1 VDFGLSEEQRLLEAS
16 VRGALGEQLPMERVR
31 ELRDADCP
39 NDSKA
44 WRALA
49 ELGVAGV
56 LIPEAQGGAA
66 LSLLDAALISQS
78 LGHAA
83 SPTPF
88 LSSGVMAAAALGA
101 LAAKGGAGAAQ
112 ARDWLAGI
120 ASGAKVFGVAATEL
134 FSLREDAGVELRG
147 GALHG
152 KALMAL
158 DCCAADCI
166 LAPLAAPPGTVAQPP
181 GAGDPGAESAAE
193 SPDAADAKL
202 AVVSGAAKGL
212 RVTRLAT
219 VDATRC
225 TAELI
230 FEGVAPEAV
239 FEDAGAAIARMLDGG
254 RIALAADALGA
265 CESMLEQALAY
276 AGERRQFG
284 RVIGSFQAVK
294 HMCAEMVAELEPA
307 RALLW
312 FAAHSFDALPEQ
324 TPLMACH
331 ALAHISEIGREIASI
346 ATQVHGGIGW
356 TDEQNLHFWFKRIGA
371 ARHLLGGPELLRE
384 RAARLQGFM
393 N

>member
-1 VDFGLSEEQRLLEAS
+1 MDFGLSEEQRLLEAS
-16 VRGALGEQLPMERVR
+16 VRGALGEQLPIERVR
-31 ELRDADCP
+31 ELREADCP
-39 NDSKA
+39 NDAGA

-66 LSLLDAALISQS
+66 LTLLDAALISQS

-88 LSSGVMAAAALGA
+88 LSSGVMAATALGA
-101 LAAKGGAGAAQ
+101 LSENGAGAAQ

-120 ASGAKVFGVAATEL
+120 ASGETRFGVAATEL

-166 LAPLAAPPGTVAQPP
+166 LVPLSPSPTQARGSGAAG
-181 GAGDPGAESAAE
+181 
-193 SPDAADAKL
+193 AKL
-202 AVVSGAAKGL
+202 AVLSGAAAGL

-230 FEGVAPEAV
+230 FEGAAPEAV
-239 FEDAGAAIARMLDGG
+239 FENAGAAIARMLDAG

-265 CESMLEQALAY
+265 CESMLEQSLAY

-312 FAAHSFDALPEQ
+312 FAAHSFDALPQEA
-324 TPLMACH
+324 PRMACH
-331 ALAHISEIGREIASI
+331 ALAHISEIGREIAST

-384 RAARLQGFM
+384 RAARLQGFVD
-393 N
+393 